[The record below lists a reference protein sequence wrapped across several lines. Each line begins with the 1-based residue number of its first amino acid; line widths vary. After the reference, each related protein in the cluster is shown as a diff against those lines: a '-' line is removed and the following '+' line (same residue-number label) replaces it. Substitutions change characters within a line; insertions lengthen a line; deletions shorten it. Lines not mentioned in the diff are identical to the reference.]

1 MTVQSS
7 LLSNVQLSFKAKL
20 KNEYI
25 PTGYYVP
32 PGVDLK
38 IEVKSMNDIWNVK
51 IGVEEY
57 NLWNSVKYDRYPNNF
72 VKRVLIQSK
81 VNTISSAFGGLL
93 YFQSPL
99 SGSLN
104 VLVSNV
110 VKSPY
115 LDLADQQSINA
126 FNNQLQS
133 SSVPWSDLSLLFFKL
148 FLFFIF
154 IF

>member
-1 MTVQSS
+1 M
-7 LLSNVQLSFKAKL
+7 
-20 KNEYI
+20 
-25 PTGYYVP
+25 P

-38 IEVKSMNDIWNVK
+38 IQVKSMNDVWRVK

-57 NLWNSVKYDRYPNNF
+57 NLWNSVKYERYPNNF

-81 VNTISSAFGGLL
+81 VITISSAFGGLL

-104 VLVSNV
+104 VRVSNV
-110 VKSPY
+110 FKSPY

-133 SSVPWSDLSLLFFKL
+133 SPVPW
-148 FLFFIF
+148 
-154 IF
+154 